1 MASPQ
6 KRSKS
11 PGRQARIIA
20 AIHPNGR
27 INHLHPTPSSVYTAF
42 LTLGG
47 IFLRRMR
54 RARCCAQAPI
64 VIEHQNAASS
74 LHYSIFSPDVNKC
87 RGSLVAP

>member
-11 PGRQARIIA
+11 RRRQARIIA

-27 INHLHPTPSSVYTAF
+27 INHLHPTPSAVYTAF
-42 LTLGG
+42 LTPGG
-47 IFLRRMR
+47 MFLRRLR

-74 LHYSIFSPDVNKC
+74 LRYSIFSLDVNKC
-87 RGSLVAP
+87 RGSLAAP